1 MEAGRSILNITP
13 SMNSTTFSGKWIF
26 PWIKMTTSP
35 TPPIGRV
42 LENIM
47 QKKATF
53 LSRSSLIFIFFFF
66 LSFFLLNSSACLAQ
80 QVDTLKAKDS
90 IPIEKV
96 DSLIKAQHS
105 PRKAAIRSAIIPGW
119 GQVYNKKYW
128 KVPIVYAALGI
139 TGYIF
144 LDNIKTYKDL
154 KFSYAA
160 KYKASL
166 PPPANDSTDYFKI
179 DSRYQPISLEALRQG
194 RNQFRQYVDYSAV
207 FFIIFWG
214 LNIVDAVV
222 DAHLKAFDISPDL
235 SLKIKPAFNPLAKA
249 GGVSL

>member
-1 MEAGRSILNITP
+1 
-13 SMNSTTFSGKWIF
+13 
-26 PWIKMTTSP
+26 
-35 TPPIGRV
+35 
-42 LENIM
+42 M

-160 KYKASL
+160 KYKTTL
-166 PPPANDSTDYFKI
+166 PVYDSTSPYPGPYRDSTDYFKI
-179 DSRYQPISLEALRQG
+179 DLRYQPLSLESLRAG
-194 RNQFRQYVDYSAV
+194 RDQFRRYIDYSAV

-214 LNIVDAVV
+214 LNVVDAVV

-235 SLKIKPAFNPLAKA
+235 SLKIKPAYNPLAKS
-249 GGVSL
+249 GGVSFVFNFRH

>member
-1 MEAGRSILNITP
+1 MQERCDFFTRLSVGSII
-13 SMNSTTFSGKWIF
+13 I
-26 PWIKMTTSP
+26 
-35 TPPIGRV
+35 
-42 LENIM
+42 
-47 QKKATF
+47 
-53 LSRSSLIFIFFFF
+53 
-66 LSFFLLNSSACLAQ
+66 SFFLLASPVSAQ

-90 IPIEKV
+90 IPIEKI
-96 DSLIKAQHS
+96 DSLIKVQHS

-144 LDNIKTYKDL
+144 LDNIKTYRDL
-154 KFSYAA
+154 KFTYAA

-166 PPPANDSTDYFKI
+166 PAYDSTSPYPGPYRDSTDYFKI
-179 DSRYQPISLEALRQG
+179 EDRYRPISLESLRAG
-194 RNQFRQYVDYSAV
+194 RDQFRRYIDYSAV

-214 LNIVDAVV
+214 LNVVDAVV

-235 SLKIKPAFNPLAKA
+235 SMKIKPRYNPVSNSA
-249 GGVSL
+249 GVSLVFNRLFNSTLSMLW